1 MLSGIGGVH
10 ENAPG
15 MGGVHGVV
23 TTRASDIPSGIG
35 GVRGAFSGNC
45 AYRGA
50 GSGRGGVCDGRGVP
64 IFSGNTVG
72 ARNQGVS

>member
-1 MLSGIGGVH
+1 MGGVH
-10 ENAPG
+10 EHAPG

-23 TTRASDIPSGIG
+23 TAVGTSDIPSGIG

-72 ARNQGVS
+72 ARTQGVS